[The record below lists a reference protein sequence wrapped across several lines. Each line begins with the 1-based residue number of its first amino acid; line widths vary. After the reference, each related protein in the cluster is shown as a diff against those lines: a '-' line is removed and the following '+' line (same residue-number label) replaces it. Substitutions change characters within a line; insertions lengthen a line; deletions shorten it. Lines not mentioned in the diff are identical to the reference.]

1 MNYIG
6 GGQAGGGWGGCWGW
20 VGSRRRAIPSTRRQT
35 GGSATEQNGVQDFK
49 ISRFMDFEISMGF
62 MGFLWISGFLWD
74 FNLWISRFLWDLWD
88 FYGIIS
94 VFYGNNWYFTE
105 IIGINIL
112 LGISDLGFKQDF
124 SSDFSICVQDFSLLR
139 TPRDKQ

>member
-1 MNYIG
+1 MRGVSNRAKWCPRFQDLKISL
-6 GGQAGGGWGGCWGW
+6 
-20 VGSRRRAIPSTRRQT
+20 GSQ
-35 GGSATEQNGVQDFK
+35 GFQFMDFK
-49 ISRFMDFEISMGF
+49 IS

-94 VFYGNNWYFTE
+94 VFYGNNRYFTK

-124 SSDFSICVQDFSLLR
+124 SICVQDFSLLR
-139 TPRDKQ
+139 TPRANVNILARTVFSSYNCETFHVYDIQY

>member
-1 MNYIG
+1 
-6 GGQAGGGWGGCWGW
+6 
-20 VGSRRRAIPSTRRQT
+20 
-35 GGSATEQNGVQDFK
+35 
-49 ISRFMDFEISMGF
+49 MDFEISMGF

-74 FNLWISRFLWDLWD
+74 FNLWLSRFLWDLWD

-94 VFYGNNWYFTE
+94 VFYGNNRYFTE

-139 TPRDKQ
+139 TPWFEDTLIASIIYHYVATMLASYVLQNTLCTTFIRIKDKKCIV

>member
-1 MNYIG
+1 MTQPPVKTVDTELLIDIIVRYLRLGIL
-6 GGQAGGGWGGCWGW
+6 
-20 VGSRRRAIPSTRRQT
+20 

-49 ISRFMDFEISMGF
+49 ISRFHWDLRISMGFQFMDFEISMGF
-62 MGFLWISGFLWD
+62 MGFLWDYFRIL
-74 FNLWISRFLWDLWD
+74 R
-88 FYGIIS
+88 
-94 VFYGNNWYFTE
+94 YFTE

-139 TPRDKQ
+139 TPRAYYTRRVD